1 MRKVVLLGV
10 IFLAL
15 ALAFAAT
22 TLYALEGR
30 EVVVLRTKAADG
42 SVRETRTWVA
52 DADGSAWIEAAFA
65 DRPFFQQL
73 LVNPQIEVVRGGAV
87 HPYRAVPMPNPD
99 GHIRIRRLLAEK
111 YGWADSWIGMLTDTS
126 GSIAVRLDPRANS
139 HGGTE

>member
-1 MRKVVLLGV
+1 VKQVALVGAVLLV
-10 IFLAL
+10 L

-65 DRPFFQQL
+65 DRPFYQQL
-73 LVNPQIEVVRGGAV
+73 LADPQIELLRGGAV

-99 GHIRIRRLLAEK
+99 GHIRIRHLLAEK
-111 YGWADSWIGMLTDTS
+111 YGWADAWVGMLTDTS
-126 GSIAVRLDPRANS
+126 GSIAVRLDPQD
-139 HGGTE
+139 